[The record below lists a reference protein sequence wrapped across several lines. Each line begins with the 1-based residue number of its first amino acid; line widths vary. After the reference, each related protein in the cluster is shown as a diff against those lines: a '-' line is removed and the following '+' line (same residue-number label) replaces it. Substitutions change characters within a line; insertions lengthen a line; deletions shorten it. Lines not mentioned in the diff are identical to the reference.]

1 MIIIGRIVSNKE
13 QASNLIADLSKRFD
27 GTMEASVAISDI
39 EERLVNAG
47 LITWEEAELA
57 ELI

>member
-1 MIIIGRIVSNKE
+1 MIIIGRIISNKK

-27 GTMEASVAISDI
+27 GTMETSTSILEI
-39 EERLVNAG
+39 EEKLVNAG